1 MIGNAISTVRG
12 SAGSPQAPGSRP
24 EHGAAREVLHLA
36 LAVDRRVGDHGHRLL
51 EVVRQVLA
59 LGREAGQRP
68 VVAQRADRLLAR
80 GRHLLHEL
88 HVLALPAEAAQH
100 AVLHLHRLGRAGRG
114 VARDLRALERSADGD
129 HLCVAVHRLLA
140 RARHPALPGQ
150 PLQLDV
156 LAQLRLALL
165 AVEADHHLLAG
176 GERLG
181 LRHRLLDRHH
191 ARLGGE
197 RVGAGG
203 LDQPERPQAQRVHR
217 EDALVAVTGQ
227 QRHRSLRER
236 AEGLAQVHVERAQ
249 LLGQLLDLVHDRRQ
263 HQLERLHERQR
274 AAVHERLHRAVEVL
288 RVGAVRVDRH
298 VQHARLLAQL
308 RDRVDLAV
316 VAEHRERL
324 NALEGGPGVRGVAV
338 VADHRGR
345 LGPLVEQVRVVL
357 AEHGRRAHHLVD
369 AGLGGERGH
378 VHVQLLLQRH
388 GQLEAEAR
396 LAGQAADLPEDRL
409 LLAGRG
415 AEGGRVHHVLA
426 LGQHAQ
432 PEAAHDVAGPRLRL
446 LGVAALA
453 RDEDVA
459 DHELRVERQVR
470 GVSAGADLLGPDLA
484 RDVQQHAAA
493 VTLAVDVTG
502 AVEHLLE
509 RGERGGDRLVARG
522 RVLLDG
528 RIERAGV
535 LVLHGRRRTARTI
548 PLR

>member
-1 MIGNAISTVRG
+1 M
-12 SAGSPQAPGSRP
+12 APEDDRERDLDRARLRRQPPGTRARP

-59 LGREAGQRP
+59 LRREAGQRP

-114 VARDLRALERSADGD
+114 VARDLRSLERSADGD
-129 HLCVAVHRLLA
+129 HLRVAVHRLLA
-140 RARHPALPGQ
+140 RAGHPALPGQ

-181 LRHRLLDRHH
+181 LRHRLLDGHH

-197 RVGAGG
+197 RVGTGG
-203 LDQPERPQAQRVHR
+203 LDQPERSQAQRVHR
-217 EDALVAVTGQ
+217 EDALVAVTSQ

-249 LLGQLLDLVHDRRQ
+249 LFGELLDLVHDRRQ

-338 VADHRGR
+338 VADHRRR
-345 LGPLVEQVRVVL
+345 LGPLVQQVRVVL
-357 AEHGRRAHHLVD
+357 AEHGR
-369 AGLGGERGH
+369 
-378 VHVQLLLQRH
+378 
-388 GQLEAEAR
+388 AR
-396 LAGQAADLPEDRL
+396 PSPCR
-409 LLAGRG
+409 R
-415 AEGGRVHHVLA
+415 RSRWRTR
-426 LGQHAQ
+426 
-432 PEAAHDVAGPRLRL
+432 P
-446 LGVAALA
+446 
-453 RDEDVA
+453 
-459 DHELRVERQVR
+459 
-470 GVSAGADLLGPDLA
+470 
-484 RDVQQHAAA
+484 
-493 VTLAVDVTG
+493 
-502 AVEHLLE
+502 
-509 RGERGGDRLVARG
+509 RG
-522 RVLLDG
+522 RPAPA
-528 RIERAGV
+528 RAPRPARSTV
-535 LVLHGRRRTARTI
+535 APRRSGRRPARRSAPPRGPWARARTS
-548 PLR
+548 PPRPRARPARAARSGS